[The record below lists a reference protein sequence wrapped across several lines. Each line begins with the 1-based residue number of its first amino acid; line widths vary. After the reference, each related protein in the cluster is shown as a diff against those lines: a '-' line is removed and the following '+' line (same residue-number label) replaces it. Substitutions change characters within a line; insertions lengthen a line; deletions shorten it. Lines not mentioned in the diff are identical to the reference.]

1 VAAAPIAKPDLSNL
15 SAMLKDRWKGNTPA
29 AAKPEPISAGQIR
42 NFKITKLDPE
52 AKKIEV
58 ELA

>member
-1 VAAAPIAKPDLSNL
+1 
-15 SAMLKDRWKGNTPA
+15 MLKARWRGDSPAA
-29 AAKPEPISAGQIR
+29 AAKPEPLSPGQIR
-42 NFKITKLDPE
+42 SFKITKLDPE

>member
-1 VAAAPIAKPDLSNL
+1 
-15 SAMLKDRWKGNTPA
+15 MLKARWQGNAPA
-29 AAKPEPISAGQIR
+29 AESKPEPISEGQIR
-42 NFKITKLDPE
+42 TLRITKLDAE